1 MTLRYATEATTDAVD
16 LALTSRDRTV
26 LKRVSDLRFASGD
39 QLARLCFIEDDP
51 LAQARAARRALLRL
65 VKQGALARL
74 PRRVGGV
81 RSGSAGFVYFL
92 GSVGYRLAVRYGWQP
107 ERARRR
113 RSDLPGT
120 AFLNH
125 SLAVAELHT
134 LLVEADRS
142 RRFELLELSAEPSCW
157 RSYGGVGGQRALT
170 LKPDSYA
177 RLGVGEFEDSYFVEL
192 DRGTEGSTT
201 IERKL
206 AEYVAY
212 AGSGVEQDRRGVF
225 PRVLWL
231 TPDADR
237 AEAIEASIRRL
248 APSNRNLFAVARVA
262 DAIDVVAGTSTNTH
276 STQKSDNRS
285 KMVSNTLEKGGHK

>member
-1 MTLRYATEATTDAVD
+1 MTPRYATEASADAAD
-16 LALTSRDRTV
+16 SALTPRDRAV
-26 LKRVSDLRFASGD
+26 LKTVSDLRFASGD
-39 QLARLCFIEDDP
+39 QLARVCFIEDDP

-65 VKQGALARL
+65 VKLDALARL

-81 RSGSAGFVYFL
+81 RAGSDGFVYYL
-92 GSVGYRLAVRYGWQP
+92 GSVGQRLAVRYGWQP
-107 ERARRR
+107 ERRRR

-134 LLVEADRS
+134 LLIEADRS
-142 RRFELLELSAEPSCW
+142 RRFELLELSAEPPCW
-157 RSYGGVGGQRALT
+157 RSYGGIGTQRAMT
-170 LKPDSYA
+170 LKPDSYV

-192 DRGTEGSTT
+192 DRGTEGSKT

-206 AEYVAY
+206 GEYVAY
-212 AGSGVEQDRRGVF
+212 AGAGIEQDRRGVF

-237 AEAIEASIRRL
+237 AEGIEASIRRL
-248 APSNRNLFAVARVA
+248 LLPSRELFAVALQA
-262 DAIDVVAGTSTNTH
+262 EAIDAFAGTSATKT
-276 STQKSDNRS
+276 
-285 KMVSNTLEKGGHK
+285 